1 MTDYYWINYNEENI
15 HELYNQEPYEQNK
28 KITQKELIN
37 EKQKERTN
45 QVQTKAREIYNNI
58 ITMNPYFNEDTV
70 YAHSTM
76 TLLPDKRTN
85 GYMLY
90 QKVLHNWFWKANPLI
105 NIQRERIATN
115 ALLWKNLSKEQKLY
129 FGQNATLLNNQY
141 KLL

>member
-15 HELYNQEPYEQNK
+15 HGLYNQEPYEQNK
-28 KITQKELIN
+28 KIT
-37 EKQKERTN
+37 QKERTN

-90 QKVLHNWFWKANPLI
+90 QKVLHNWFWKENPLI

>member
-1 MTDYYWINYNEENI
+1 MLESMTD
-15 HELYNQEPYEQNK
+15 EQNE
-28 KITQKELIN
+28 KITRKELKDK
-37 EKQKERTN
+37 KQKERMN

-90 QKVLHNWFWKANPLI
+90 QKVLHNWFWKVNPLI

-129 FGQNATLLNNQY
+129 FGQHATLLNNQY